1 MNKAIKLIAFM
12 AAIIEAGIAVII
24 LVLKL
29 NYYINR
35 FEIGWFNTFGN
46 EVADTVS
53 GVVWTT
59 VSILLSLMPSMALLI
74 PTIMIIAGKNRR
86 EVYLIGTVGSI
97 SFWVLN
103 MIFEFVS
110 IIGATMSLSDSWM
123 SLAIQM
129 LFCHGAMILPGL
141 LNCALIISIEVN
153 NEKPKM

>member
-46 EVADTVS
+46 EAADTVS

-141 LNCALIISIEVN
+141 LNCALIISIEVS